1 MKVVTITHSLHT
13 KEAPQFVDLTD
24 EVQAAVAKSGVTN
37 GTVTV
42 YSKHTTAA
50 IRINEKESGFI
61 EDFKDFLKKE
71 FPPFAYYRHNDMK
84 IRTENLDCDDDRCA
98 KNGHSHC
105 AHMLLG
111 TSETIPI
118 VDNKLTLGMWQRVFL
133 VELCSPRKREVV
145 FQIIGEET

>member
-1 MKVVTITHSLHT
+1 MKVFTQTLKLKTPAAPEFIDITDNVV
-13 KEAPQFVDLTD
+13 KA
-24 EVQAAVAKSGVTN
+24 VQQSGVKQ

-61 EDFKDFLKKE
+61 QDFKDYLTKT
-71 FPPFAYYRHNDMK
+71 FPAHHYYRHNDMK
-84 IRTENLDCDDDRCA
+84 IRTENIDCDDDRCD

-105 AHMLLG
+105 QHLLLG

-118 VDNKLTLGMWQRVFL
+118 IEGKLTFGRWQRVFL

-145 FQIIGEET
+145 LQVVGE

>member
-1 MKVVTITHSLHT
+1 MTVVTHT
-13 KEAPQFVDLTD
+13 LALNTPAAPEFIDITD
-24 EVQAAVAKSGVTN
+24 EVVAAVNKSGVKN

-42 YSKHTTAA
+42 YVKHTTAA

-61 EDFKDFLKKE
+61 QDFKDYLNKT
-71 FPPFAYYRHNDMK
+71 FPPFNYYRHNDMK
-84 IRTENLDCDDDRCA
+84 IRTENLDCDDDRCD

-105 AHMLLG
+105 QHMLLG

-118 VDNKLTLGMWQRVFL
+118 VDGKLTLGRWQRVFL

-145 FQIIGEET
+145 FQVIGE

>member
-1 MKVVTITHSLHT
+1 MKIFTHSLELKT
-13 KEAPQFVDLTD
+13 PAAPELIDITGT
-24 EVQAAVAKSGVTN
+24 VQAAVKKSGITN

-61 EDFKDFLKKE
+61 QDFKDYLNKT
-71 FPPFAYYRHNDMK
+71 FPPHQYYRHNDMK
-84 IRTENLDCDDDRCA
+84 IRTENIDCDDDRCD

-105 AHMLLG
+105 QHMLLG

-118 VDNKLTLGMWQRVFL
+118 LEGKITLGRWQRVFL
-133 VELCSPRKREVV
+133 VELCGPRKREVV
-145 FQIIGEET
+145 FQVVGE

>member
-1 MKVVTITHSLHT
+1 MTVFRHILKLKTQG
-13 KEAPQFVDLTD
+13 APEFIDITD
-24 EVQAAVAKSGVTN
+24 EVQSAVRSSEVLN

-61 EDFKDFLKKE
+61 QDFKDFIQKQL
-71 FPPFAYYRHNDMK
+71 PSHAYYRHNDAH
-84 IRTENLDCDDDRCA
+84 IRTENIDCDDDRCT

-105 AHMLLG
+105 QHMLLG

-118 VDNKLTLGMWQRVFL
+118 ADGKLTLGPWQRVFL

-145 FQIIGEET
+145 FQVIGE